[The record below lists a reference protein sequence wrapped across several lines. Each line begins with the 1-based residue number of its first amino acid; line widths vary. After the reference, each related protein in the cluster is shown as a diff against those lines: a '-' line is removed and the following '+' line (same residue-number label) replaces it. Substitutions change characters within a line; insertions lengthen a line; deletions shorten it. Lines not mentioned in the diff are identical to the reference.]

1 MCRWFVVVF
10 GRFRRFL
17 RGVNGMHFAAMFF
30 MGPLAAVAIVGLREI
45 HLVAPTPLWLIP
57 AILVGGQML
66 TTTAGFWWDGSPD
79 SRIRLHAGIG
89 SQAVLVTAVI
99 YATGWGPAL
108 ALGLVLV
115 GQEALVITG
124 STSQRVVLGWSLAC
138 LAVGQA
144 LIALGW
150 APSLIGAPEV
160 HGLALLTAIGIAFS
174 FRSLHTSLVEKED
187 TAAHHRAVVENAAEG
202 ILTVELDG
210 TIRSFNTAAEA
221 MFGWTATDIVGQ
233 PASKILPSAL
243 HVPLRELLVKCA
255 SEGDAS
261 AQNTDVEIT
270 GLRYDGTEFPMM
282 VSTSAIAIGSTSVIS
297 VIVRDLSDQK
307 RYEAQLAH
315 QALHD
320 PLTGLPNRLM
330 LSDRLERALAGVR
343 RHDRMSAVLYVD
355 LDRFKAVNDTLGHA
369 IGDQVLIEAAGRI
382 RRSVRETDTVAR
394 LGGDEF
400 VVLCERIDGL
410 HHAADSA
417 QRIIAALEVPF
428 RLGDDEPHISASVG
442 IAFSYDGSQT
452 ADALLANA
460 DIAMYRA
467 KSNGRSRYELFDAA
481 MQEWVT
487 THVALETALRQAVAR
502 NELRLY
508 AQPVVESETG
518 IVRSFEALVRWERPG
533 VGFVDPDQFIPT
545 AEETGLIVDIGAW
558 VLDQACRHAAT
569 WAQRWPDRQLDVAVN
584 VSSRQ
589 LLTGDFVATVT
600 NTLERTG
607 LEPTRLTLELTEST
621 LIDDA
626 FTVEPLLRQLRAHG
640 VNLALDDFGTGYSSL
655 TYLRAFPINIVKI
668 DKTFIRS
675 IGTEREDTAI
685 VAAVI
690 ALAENLAINVI
701 AEGIETEEQFA
712 VLHQLA
718 CPYMQGYL
726 FAQPKPIDQ
735 VPSLLNPRILT
746 SGPPGR
752 RSAHLRRERSA

>member
-1 MCRWFVVVF
+1 
-10 GRFRRFL
+10 
-17 RGVNGMHFAAMFF
+17 MHFAAMFF
-30 MGPLAAVAIVGLREI
+30 MGPLAAVAIVGLREV
-45 HLVAPTPLWLIP
+45 HLVARTPLWLIP

-79 SRIRLHAGIG
+79 SRIRLHARIG

-160 HGLALLTAIGIAFS
+160 HGLAALTAIGIAFS
-174 FRSLHTSLVEKED
+174 SRSLHTSLVEKED

-202 ILTVELDG
+202 IMTVELDG
-210 TIRSFNTAAEA
+210 TIRSFNAAAEA
-221 MFGWTATDIVGQ
+221 MFGWTATEIVGE
-233 PASKILPSAL
+233 PATNILPSAF
-243 HVPLRELLVKCA
+243 HVPLRDLLIKCA
-255 SEGDAS
+255 SEGYAS
-261 AQNTDVEIT
+261 AQNNDVEIT
-270 GLRYDGTEFPMM
+270 GLRRDGSEFPMM
-282 VSTSAIAIGSTSVIS
+282 VSTSAIAVGSTSVIS

-307 RYEAQLAH
+307 RYEAQLAY

-369 IGDQVLIEAAGRI
+369 VGDQVLIEAASRI

-400 VVLCERIDGL
+400 VVLCEHIDGL

-417 QRIIAALEVPF
+417 RRIIAALEVPF

-442 IAFSYDGSQT
+442 IAFSDDGKQT
-452 ADALLANA
+452 ADAILANA

-508 AQPVVESETG
+508 AQPVVESDTG
-518 IVRSFEALVRWERPG
+518 VVRSFEALVRWERPG
-533 VGFVDPDQFIPT
+533 FGFVDPDQFIPT

-607 LEPTRLTLELTEST
+607 LEPARLTLELTEST

-626 FTVEPLLRQLRAHG
+626 FTVEPLLRQLRSQG

-735 VPSLLNPRILT
+735 VPTLLNPTILAGG
-746 SGPPGR
+746 SPRR
-752 RSAHLRRERSA
+752 RSADLRR

>member
-1 MCRWFVVVF
+1 
-10 GRFRRFL
+10 
-17 RGVNGMHFAAMFF
+17 MHFAAMFF

-45 HLVAPTPLWLIP
+45 HLVARTPLWLIP

-79 SRIRLHAGIG
+79 SRVRLHARIG
-89 SQAVLVTAVI
+89 SQVVLVTAVI

-138 LAVGQA
+138 LAVGEA

-160 HGLALLTAIGIAFS
+160 HGLAVLTAIGIAFS
-174 FRSLHTSLVEKED
+174 SRSLHTSLIEKED
-187 TAAHHRAVVENAAEG
+187 TAAQHRAVVENAAEG

-210 TIRSFNTAAEA
+210 TIRSFNAAAEA
-221 MFGWTATDIVGQ
+221 MFGWTATEIVGQ
-233 PASKILPSAL
+233 PAIKILPSAF
-243 HVPLRELLVKCA
+243 HDPLRELLVECA
-255 SEGDAS
+255 TKGNAS
-261 AQNTDVEIT
+261 ALNNDVEIT
-270 GLRYDGTEFPMM
+270 GLRCDGTEFPMM
-282 VSTSAIAIGSTSVIS
+282 VSTSAIAIGSKSVIS

-330 LSDRLERALAGVR
+330 LSDRLEQALAGVR

-382 RRSVRETDTVAR
+382 QRSVRETDTVAR

-400 VVLCERIDGL
+400 VVLCEHIDGL
-410 HHAADSA
+410 HHAADFA
-417 QRIIAALEVPF
+417 KRIIAALEVPF

-442 IAFSYDGSQT
+442 IAFSGDGRQS
-452 ADALLANA
+452 ADSMLANA

-467 KSNGRSRYELFDAA
+467 KSNGRSRCELFDAA

-487 THVALETALRQAVAR
+487 TQVALETALRQAVAR
-502 NELRLY
+502 NELLLY
-508 AQPVVESETG
+508 AQPVVESDTG
-518 IVRSFEALVRWERPG
+518 IVRGFEALVRWERPG

-558 VLDQACRHAAT
+558 VLDEACRHAAT
-569 WAQRWPDRQLDVAVN
+569 WERCWPDRQLEVAVN

-600 NTLERTG
+600 NTLARTG

-626 FTVEPLLRQLRAHG
+626 LTVEPLLRQLRAQG

-690 ALAENLAINVI
+690 ALADNLDINVI

-735 VPSLLNPRILT
+735 VPTLLNPTTLT
-746 SGPPGR
+746 CSSPRG
-752 RSAHLRRERSA
+752 RSADLRR